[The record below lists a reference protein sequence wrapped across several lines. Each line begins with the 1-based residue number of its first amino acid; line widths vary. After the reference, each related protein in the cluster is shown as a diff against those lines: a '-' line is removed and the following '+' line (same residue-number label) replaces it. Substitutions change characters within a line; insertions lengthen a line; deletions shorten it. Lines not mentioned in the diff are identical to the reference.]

1 MLLENAPF
9 PLQVVFKS
17 EFPALTDDP
26 LRCPPALRQLLTRC
40 YSRDQSM
47 RPSSEQVLHE
57 LKQIQG
63 DL

>member
-1 MLLENAPF
+1 MCICF
-9 PLQVVFKS
+9 PDIQVVFKA

-26 LRCPPALRQLLTRC
+26 LRCPPALRRLLTRC
-40 YSRDQSM
+40 YSRNQSM

-57 LKQIQG
+57 LKKIQA